1 MMGYLSHSQSPLPPL
16 VLEPSSLSGQNSE
29 VDTCVME
36 PFHNFLPR
44 PALFPEKLDAWDVI

>member
-1 MMGYLSHSQSPLPPL
+1 MMGYLSHPQSPLL

-29 VDTCVME
+29 VNTCVME